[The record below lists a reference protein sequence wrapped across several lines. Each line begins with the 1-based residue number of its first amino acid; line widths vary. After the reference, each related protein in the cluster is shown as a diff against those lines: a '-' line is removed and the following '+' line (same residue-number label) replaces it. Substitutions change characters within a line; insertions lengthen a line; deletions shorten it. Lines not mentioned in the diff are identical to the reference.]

1 MAIHTKPRNRE
12 RFNEQVRVRLR
23 DGARSVGVSEAA
35 LREQIRLGRLE
46 AQRMGRAV
54 LIRPED
60 LKKWADGLPPAA

>member
-1 MAIHTKPRNRE
+1 MATNSRRRE
-12 RFNEQVRVRLR
+12 RFTEQVRVRLR
-23 DGARSVGVSEAA
+23 DGAASVGVSEAA
-35 LREQIRLGRLE
+35 LRAEIRQGRLE